1 MKKALIL
8 SDSKIGHLNQSIA
21 FCEIEN
27 LKYEILEVNFKNK
40 FFKALS
46 YLFDKFNLHFEFL
59 LNLNNIKNNYNII
72 ISTGSETYYSN
83 KLLSKKLNLKSV
95 AIMLPKGYKL
105 NFDYIIAQTH
115 DAPPKQKNI
124 IEIPINLSI
133 PKVINDFNP
142 TKKAISLIIGG
153 DNSVFE
159 MKIDEIKNIIDF
171 IFKKFPNHI
180 KAVTT
185 SRRTSTE
192 IEKLIQSYNFN
203 YRVIYSQNKIN
214 PIGDFLA
221 KSEYVFITSDSTSM
235 ISEAVSFGKSS
246 IEIIKLS
253 EKKQNSK
260 FIKLINN
267 LNDNKYLHIFD
278 GNIKLRAKKINLK
291 ALLKFSL

>member
-27 LKYEILEVNFKNK
+27 LKYEIVEVNFKSK
-40 FFKALS
+40 FYKVLS
-46 YLFDKFNLHFEFL
+46 YLFDKFNLYFEFL
-59 LNLNNIKNNYNII
+59 LNLNYIKNNYDVI
-72 ISTGSETYYSN
+72 ISTGSETYYAN
-83 KLLSKKLNLKSV
+83 KLLSKKLNLKSI

-115 DAPPKQKNI
+115 DTPPKRTNI

-142 TKKAISLIIGG
+142 NQKAISLIIGG
-153 DNSVFE
+153 DNSVFK
-159 MKIDEIKNIIDF
+159 MNIDEVKSVIDF
-171 IFKKFPNHI
+171 IFQKFPNHI
-180 KAVTT
+180 KAITT
-185 SRRTSTE
+185 SRRTPKE
-192 IEKLIQSYNFN
+192 IEKLIENYNFDYN
-203 YRVIYSQNKIN
+203 VIYSQNKIN

-235 ISEAVSFGKSS
+235 ISEAVSFGKSFV
-246 IEIIKLS
+246 EIIKLS
-253 EKKQNSK
+253 EKKPNSK

-267 LNDNKYLHIFD
+267 LEDNKNLHIFN
-278 GNIKLRAKKINLK
+278 GNIKLRGKKIDLK
-291 ALLKFSL
+291 TLLNQFI